1 MAKVTMTIT
10 DLADNSLGITIEAD
24 PPMPLT
30 NGELDSTDDRLH
42 ARDGGGGAGGQRPRP
57 HGRRRLLDVRGRVRT
72 RGRDDHEGHQ
82 DEGRAGVNVVTVW
95 IDHDTL
101 SVRRDD
107 LGTETVDLLPPEVEA
122 RVESILREA
131 RYDIIWFN
139 RHDGPL
145 GVSERDLEAICL
157 ALDTSGALWRNRP
170 PASREV
176 PERGRVAV
184 PARAGPPSCRRAC
197 WPSSTC
203 CCATAPPRPA
213 TWSTTR

>member
-1 MAKVTMTIT
+1 
-10 DLADNSLGITIEAD
+10 
-24 PPMPLT
+24 
-30 NGELDSTDDRLH
+30 
-42 ARDGGGGAGGQRPRP
+42 
-57 HGRRRLLDVRGRVRT
+57 
-72 RGRDDHEGHQ
+72 
-82 DEGRAGVNVVTVW
+82 VNVVTVW

-107 LGTETVDLLPPEVEA
+107 LGTETIDLLPPEVEA

-170 PASREV
+170 PATRRV
-176 PERGRVAV
+176 PEPGQWPCQHAPVPRV
-184 PARAGPPSCRRAC
+184 
-197 WPSSTC
+197 
-203 CCATAPPRPA
+203 PPRLVAFLYVLLRDGAAAPGDVENHA
-213 TWSTTR
+213 INAGRSPEGTVYTNPHLESYAHSLGGFLLDEEEPND